1 MTTAETN
8 QVAIEALPYRLHV
21 GASLLAGYA
30 PASCAF
36 YVIPAQRLWDGAWEL
51 TADLLIEAAT
61 SEKEAAAVT
70 LLTVQ
75 EYGVGTSLSDAV
87 EDLLTSLRDYRQSL
101 EAREGKLGA
110 PAEEDLQALRAL
122 LRPATG

>member
-8 QVAIEALPYRLHV
+8 QVAIEALPFRLYT
-21 GASLLAGYA
+21 GASPLAGYTA
-30 PASCAF
+30 ASRGF

-75 EYGVGTSLSDAV
+75 EYGAGASLSDAV

-101 EAREGKLGA
+101 EAREGKLG
-110 PAEEDLQALRAL
+110 PSAEEDLQALRAL